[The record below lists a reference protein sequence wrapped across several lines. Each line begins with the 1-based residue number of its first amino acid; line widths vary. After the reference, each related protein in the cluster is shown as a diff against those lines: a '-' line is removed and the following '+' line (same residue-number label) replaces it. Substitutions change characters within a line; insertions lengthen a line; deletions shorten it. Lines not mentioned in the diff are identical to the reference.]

1 MESITSDA
9 HTHVEPGPST
19 AVPSATDKPLKIRWG
34 RTLVACVGLVALLV
48 AGISGALSMLSLT
61 TSGTSWASLAVFGLV
76 IAGLRTLA
84 VRDQSIRRAARQAA
98 NDAAQTTST
107 QASMP
112 APELRET
119 ALFDG
124 SEGAPPAPMQK
135 PLTAEELRTA
145 ALRVA
150 AKGTADAKLAHT
162 QTLAEGE
169 LETETWEPVEVP
181 VPGYVTA
188 ARAASKAQPLAIPV
202 APKSAGTSIKA
213 DQAGVGVTGDH
224 EGIVAVPDVPG
235 HVAPIVVVPA
245 AIAPS
250 ERGSYALNNLDDVLQ
265 RRRA

>member
-1 MESITSDA
+1 MESTTSDA
-9 HTHVEPGPST
+9 HTPVEPGPST
-19 AVPSATDKPLKIRWG
+19 AVPSATEGPLKIRWG
-34 RTLVACVGLVALLV
+34 RTLVACAGLMALLV

-61 TSGTSWASLAVFGLV
+61 TSGLTWASLTVFGV
-76 IAGLRTLA
+76 VVAGLRTLA
-84 VRDQSIRRAARQAA
+84 VRDQNDRRAARLAA
-98 NDAAQTTST
+98 GTAPNPASAQGSAT
-107 QASMP
+107 
-112 APELRET
+112 APKPRET

-124 SEGAPPAPMQK
+124 AQGAPPVPVQK

-169 LETETWEPVEVP
+169 LDAETWEPVEVP

-188 ARAASKAQPLAIPV
+188 ARAASQAEPLAIPA

-213 DQAGVGVTGDH
+213 DQAGVGVAGDH
-224 EGIVAVPDVPG
+224 EGVVAVAEVPG
-235 HVAPIVVVPA
+235 QGAPVVAPATV
-245 AIAPS
+245 APS
-250 ERGSYALNNLDDVLQ
+250 ERGSYALNYLDDVLQ